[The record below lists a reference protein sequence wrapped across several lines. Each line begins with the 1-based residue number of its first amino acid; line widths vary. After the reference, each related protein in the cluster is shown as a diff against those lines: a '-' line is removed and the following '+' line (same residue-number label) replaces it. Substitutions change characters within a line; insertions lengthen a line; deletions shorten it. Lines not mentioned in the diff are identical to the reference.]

1 MKNVKILS
9 REIIN
14 DNFVGK
20 HLSKNNPM
28 FNKQD
33 LCDAIDRWKYILK
46 YQCNAK
52 KGESILIGSQALDKE
67 YLASIFAALEL
78 SMVLV
83 IIDYSRTDDFY
94 NTEYFDPK
102 TKLLAPVDIFLHD
115 FSADTIKS
123 DTKLYSKFNFF
134 VKNAN
139 RAYSTID
146 DINFDDVDISELEKL
161 REIRPDPLDIAM
173 KCTSSGT
180 TGTPK
185 IVQHTHEFLAEVSKR
200 NAKFASGY
208 CIHTRN
214 LNHGSS
220 LSVYL
225 IPAMCS
231 DDVTLNG
238 YYDFNE
244 HSRFDEAVKDLS
256 VYRNEIHYIMFPYP
270 FMVDEF
276 IDASIR
282 TDIRWPNLN
291 IRTLSYVQQKPR
303 DAIKNGYIK
312 SIISMFGTNE
322 TSGCIF
328 NNKITK
334 DNLDRHSSMFNTLDD
349 FYQFSL
355 LDDGMIEVILPVY
368 GKKVVTNDIFEKQ
381 GDCYIHKGRK
391 DMVKVN
397 GEVFDLKMI
406 AELNS
411 KYPDDAYM
419 VVDSVNNSVYMAF
432 WNGKNDNITEEFNS
446 FLKNNF
452 DRIQISKVSFLEKKK
467 FISGIKLDNE
477 LLREY
482 FRQHA

>member
-1 MKNVKILS
+1 MNVKTLS
-9 REIIN
+9 REIIS
-14 DNFVGK
+14 DNFIGK
-20 HLSKNNPM
+20 HISKNNPM
-28 FNKQD
+28 FNKQE
-33 LCDAIDRWKYILK
+33 LSDAIDKWKYILT

-52 KGESILIGSQALDKE
+52 KGESILIGSQGLDKE

-78 SMVLV
+78 SLVLV
-83 IIDYSRTDDFY
+83 VIDYSRTDDFY

-102 TKLLAPVDIFLHD
+102 TKLLSPVDIFLYD
-115 FSADTIKS
+115 FSVQLIKS
-123 DTKLYSKFNFF
+123 NTKLYSKFNFF

-146 DINFDDVDISELEKL
+146 DLDFNDIDTSRLNELK
-161 REIRPDPLDIAM
+161 EIRSLPSDIAM

-185 IVQHTHEFLAEVSKR
+185 IVKHTHEFLAKVSKR
-200 NAKFASGY
+200 NAKFASGH

-225 IPAMCS
+225 IPTMIS

-244 HSRFDEAVKDLS
+244 HDYFDRAVEDLCI
-256 VYRNEIHYIMFPYP
+256 YRNDIHYIMFPYP

-282 TDIRWPNLN
+282 NNVKWPNLN
-291 IRTLSYVQQKPR
+291 IRTLSYIQQKPR
-303 DAIKNGYIK
+303 DAIKNGIIK

-334 DNLDRHSSMFNTLDD
+334 DNLDRSSSTFNTLDD
-349 FYQFSL
+349 FYNFRL

-368 GKKVVTNDIFEKQ
+368 GNKIMTNDIFEKQ
-381 GDCYIHKGRK
+381 GGYYIHKGRK

-397 GEVFDLKMI
+397 GEVLDLKI
-406 AELNS
+406 VAGLNS
-411 KYPDDAYM
+411 KYSDDAYI
-419 VVDSVNNSVYMAF
+419 VVDSVNNSLYIAF
-432 WNGKNDNITEEFNS
+432 WNSENNDITEEFNS
-446 FLKNNF
+446 FFKDNF
-452 DRIQISKVSFLEKKK
+452 DRIQVSKVASLDKKK
-467 FISGIKLDNE
+467 FISGIKVDNE

-482 FRQHA
+482 FRQHG